1 MGSCLS
7 CLQIKPIPK
16 QMENHFLQCS
26 VQSPMEISTELS
38 RQKSISRYFYFFG
51 NLCVNLGARTMDFQI
66 SFADL
71 CKEKPG
77 KINSDYVL
85 LHPHIGKGSF
95 GEVRKATHKI
105 SGLKRAIKII
115 PKQDCTLRHQKR
127 ILNEIE
133 ILKKLVF
140 FILYASF
147 LLFVGSSQYHKSL

>member
-1 MGSCLS
+1 
-7 CLQIKPIPK
+7 
-16 QMENHFLQCS
+16 
-26 VQSPMEISTELS
+26 
-38 RQKSISRYFYFFG
+38 
-51 NLCVNLGARTMDFQI
+51 MDFQI
-66 SFADL
+66 SFVDL

-115 PKQDCTLRHQKR
+115 PKQDCTVRHQKR

-140 FILYASF
+140 FTYFSFFILF
-147 LLFVGSSQYHKSL
+147 GGSPEYHKSL